1 MSTEKSEF
9 LKWMPRLEPMEQRLQ
24 KGRLN
29 IPQIQHDDRH
39 GDAVGDGFFQLRHNQ
54 SDAAFAFGQA
64 EAAFDLNTLAFIP
77 ILLDH
82 SFQVQGFVVG
92 IERERRKPVH
102 FQWL

>member
-1 MSTEKSEF
+1 
-9 LKWMPRLEPMEQRLQ
+9 MEQRLQ